1 VLRRL
6 LLANSRSIQRL
17 EQAMA
22 RADKAQ
28 GLDQLRRDTADRRT
42 RTRLLIELGGL
53 VVKAG
58 LHERV
63 DDDRATL
70 LGGLLLLDDLLRG
83 VDAEGPSP
91 ADLRARWRRRGLRA
105 FDASAAAAT
114 AVKGGKREQDTQPK
128 S

>member
-1 VLRRL
+1 MLRRL
-6 LLANSRSIQRL
+6 LMANSRSIRRL
-17 EQAMA
+17 DQAMA
-22 RADKAQ
+22 RLAKAE
-28 GLDQLRRDTADRRT
+28 GLHQLRRDTAERRA

-91 ADLRARWRRRGLRA
+91 DDLRARWRRRGLRA
-105 FDASAAAAT
+105 FDASAAQAA
-114 AVKGGKREQDTQPK
+114 AVKGGKREEDTYPD

>member
-1 VLRRL
+1 
-6 LLANSRSIQRL
+6 
-17 EQAMA
+17 MA
-22 RADKAQ
+22 RWAKVE
-28 GLDQLRRDTADRRT
+28 GLNQLRRDTAERRA

-58 LHERV
+58 LHERI

-83 VDAEGPSP
+83 VDAEGPRP
-91 ADLRARWRRRGLRA
+91 DDLRARWRRRGLRA
-105 FDASAAAAT
+105 FDASAAHAA
-114 AVKGGKREQDTQPK
+114 AVKGGKREEDTHPE

>member
-1 VLRRL
+1 
-6 LLANSRSIQRL
+6 
-17 EQAMA
+17 MA
-22 RADKAQ
+22 RADKAH
-28 GLDQLRRDTADRRT
+28 GLARLRHDTAERRA

-83 VDAEGPSP
+83 VDAAGPSP
-91 ADLRARWRRRGLRA
+91 VDLRTRWRRRGLRA
-105 FDASAAAAT
+105 FDAGAADAAAE
-114 AVKGGKREQDTQPK
+114 GGKRKGDTSPQR
-128 S
+128 

>member
-1 VLRRL
+1 
-6 LLANSRSIQRL
+6 
-17 EQAMA
+17 MA
-22 RADKAQ
+22 RADKAH
-28 GLDQLRRDTADRRT
+28 GLAQLRHDTAERRA

-83 VDAEGPSP
+83 VDAAGPSP
-91 ADLRARWRRRGLRA
+91 ADLRTRWRRRGLRV
-105 FDASAAAAT
+105 FDAGTADAAT
-114 AVKGGKREQDTQPK
+114 KGGKRKGDASPQR
-128 S
+128 

>member
-1 VLRRL
+1 
-6 LLANSRSIQRL
+6 
-17 EQAMA
+17 MA

>member
-1 VLRRL
+1 
-6 LLANSRSIQRL
+6 
-17 EQAMA
+17 MA

-28 GLDQLRRDTADRRT
+28 GLDQLRRDTADRRA

-91 ADLRARWRRRGLRA
+91 DDLRTRWRRRGLRA
-105 FDASAAAAT
+105 FDAGAAQTAAAE
-114 AVKGGKREQDTQPK
+114 GGRREEDTGPGG
-128 S
+128 